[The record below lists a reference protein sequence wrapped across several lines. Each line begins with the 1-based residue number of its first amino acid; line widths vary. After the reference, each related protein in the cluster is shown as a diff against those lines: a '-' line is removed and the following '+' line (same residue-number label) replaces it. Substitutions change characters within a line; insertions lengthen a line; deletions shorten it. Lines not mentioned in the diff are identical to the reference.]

1 MSSIAFTVSAQASG
15 ACIPLQHAMQY
26 LQEPEEEKE
35 MASVPVD
42 DEQPRCALSG
52 EKFEK
57 FWHDDHQVCGNNCAT
72 YTWYC

>member
-1 MSSIAFTVSAQASG
+1 
-15 ACIPLQHAMQY
+15 
-26 LQEPEEEKE
+26 

-57 FWHDDHQVCGNNCAT
+57 FWHDDFQVFHQNFANPCCAEISLNLKIAGAFRLCCFHWQLSE
-72 YTWYC
+72 YDFGH

>member
-1 MSSIAFTVSAQASG
+1 
-15 ACIPLQHAMQY
+15 
-26 LQEPEEEKE
+26 

-57 FWHDDHQVCGNNCAT
+57 FWHDDFQVPHLILAKLFCAKSAQLANS
-72 YTWYC
+72 

>member
-1 MSSIAFTVSAQASG
+1 MLLNSSISVWHVNMGS
-15 ACIPLQHAMQY
+15 

-57 FWHDDHQVCGNNCAT
+57 FWHDDHQVHCSAMHSFLVYGLMANRLL
-72 YTWYC
+72 